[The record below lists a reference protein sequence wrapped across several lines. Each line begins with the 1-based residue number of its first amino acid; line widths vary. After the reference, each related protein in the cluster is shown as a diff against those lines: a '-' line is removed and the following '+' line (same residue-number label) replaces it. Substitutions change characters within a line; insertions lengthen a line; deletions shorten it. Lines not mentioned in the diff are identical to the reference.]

1 MSLRLPAA
9 GLAVLLLAF
18 SASTV
23 MAAAPSAA
31 PGHNK
36 IQCFDGGDAT
46 CTLNSK
52 GAKGSATLVVNAGG
66 AAGVYYLGYN
76 DSVYGA
82 LLGDVTRLSFQYTGD
97 APTAGA
103 PRFSIPIDEDNDG
116 LTEAF
121 AFVPAISCNN
131 GNGKVDVIGDSTCLV
146 YYAPD
151 GVAGWANWAAFAAAH
166 PTWEVALTDNYL
178 FAIAD
183 EPGTWTLSN
192 VTIGK
197 PGK

>member
-9 GLAVLLLAF
+9 ALAVVLLAF
-18 SASTV
+18 SAGTV
-23 MAAAPSAA
+23 LAAAPSAA

-36 IQCFDGGDAT
+36 IQCFAGGDAT

-52 GAKGSATLVVNAGG
+52 GAKGSATLAVNAG
-66 AAGVYYLGYN
+66 
-76 DSVYGA
+76 
-82 LLGDVTRLSFQYTGD
+82 
-97 APTAGA
+97 
-103 PRFSIPIDEDNDG
+103 
-116 LTEAF
+116 
-121 AFVPAISCNN
+121 
-131 GNGKVDVIGDSTCLV
+131 
-146 YYAPD
+146 

-183 EPGTWTLSN
+183 EPGTWTLNN